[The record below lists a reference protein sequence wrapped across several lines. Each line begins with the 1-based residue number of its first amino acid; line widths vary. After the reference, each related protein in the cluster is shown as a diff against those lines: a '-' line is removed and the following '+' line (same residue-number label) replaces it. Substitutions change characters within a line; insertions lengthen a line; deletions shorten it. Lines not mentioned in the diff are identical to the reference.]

1 MDKTTAIKLLGGT
14 AKLAADAI
22 GITPQAV
29 GQWPDVLPST
39 ISDRVQA
46 AIARTRLP
54 PEILGLPKAAKTKV
68 KA

>member
-46 AIARTRLP
+46 AIARRRLP
-54 PEILGLPKAAKTKV
+54 PEVLGLPKAV
-68 KA
+68 KAKA